1 MEPEEI
7 HRRVLWELVHEDAK
21 PLPIIFEKLG
31 QTGEVH
37 TDWKRGNVAPI
48 FKNGKKKDNLG
59 NWVSCLASVPGKI
72 TKQIFL

>member
-1 MEPEEI
+1 MHEPMEPEEI

-37 TDWKRGNVAPI
+37 TDWKRGNIAPI
-48 FKNGKKKDNLG
+48 FKKGKKKITWETG
-59 NWVSCLASVPGKI
+59 SVVSHLCLAR
-72 TKQIFL
+72 